1 MTSPTIDY
9 VPVGGLGN
17 RMRAIAGAIELG
29 RQTGQPVRIVWF
41 PDAGL
46 GCRFGQLFLPLQA
59 EGVSLREATPADYLL
74 LDRPRPRNLFIPRLW
89 QRLRYSLRIEERT
102 TAAGMYAGCDFVSW
116 IKGRHTWMASYH
128 YFHSLTIP
136 QGIYTPFRPLPHL
149 QQRIDAMA
157 AKLGDH
163 PVGIHIRRTDHVQS
177 IEESPTD
184 AFIRRMQQLPPE
196 TRFYLATDD
205 EHEKETLRKAFPN
218 RVFTAESKAERGSLS
233 GMEDALVEMYI
244 LARTHLIL
252 GSAGSSFS
260 ATAANIGNIQLEIV
274 EEERQEPST

>member
-1 MTSPTIDY
+1 MTSPSIDY

-46 GCRFGQLFLPLQA
+46 GCRFSQLFLPLQVPN
-59 EGVSLREATPADYLL
+59 VSLREATPADYVL
-74 LDRPRPRNLFIPRLW
+74 LDRPRQHNLFIPRLW
-89 QRLRYSLRIEERT
+89 QRLRYGLRIEERT
-102 TAAGMYAGCDFVSW
+102 TAAGMYAGRDFVSL
-116 IKGRHTWMASYH
+116 IRGRHTWMASYH

-136 QGIYTPFRPLPHL
+136 QGIYAPFRPLPHL

-157 AKLGDH
+157 HLLGDN
-163 PVGIHIRRTDHVQS
+163 PVGIHIRRTDHAQS
-177 IEESPTD
+177 INESPTE
-184 AFIRRMQQLPPE
+184 AFIRRMQQLPSD

-205 EHEKETLRKAFPN
+205 EQEKETLRTAFPN
-218 RVFTAESKAERGSLS
+218 RVFTAGNKAERGSLA

-244 LARTHLIL
+244 LASTRLIL

-260 ATAANIGNIQLEIV
+260 ATAANIGGIRLEVV
-274 EEERQEPST
+274 EGEK

>member
-1 MTSPTIDY
+1 MTTPSIDY

-29 RQTGQPVRIVWF
+29 RQTGQPVRILWF
-41 PDAGL
+41 RDAGL
-46 GCRFGQLFLPLQA
+46 GCRFNQLFLPLQA
-59 EGVSLREATPADYLL
+59 EGVSLREASSADYLL
-74 LDRPRPRNLFIPRLW
+74 LDRPRPRNLFLPRLW
-89 QRLRYSLRIEERT
+89 QRLFYGLRIEERA
-102 TAAGMYAGCDFVSW
+102 TAAGMYAGKDFVQW
-116 IKGRHTWMASYH
+116 VKGHHTWMASYH

-136 QGIYTPFRPLPHL
+136 QGIYAPFRPLPHL

-163 PVGIHIRRTDHVQS
+163 PVGIHIRRTDHVQAIS
-177 IEESPTD
+177 ESPTE

-205 EHEKETLRKAFPN
+205 EDEKSTLKKAFPG
-218 RVFTAESKAERGSLS
+218 RVFTAESKADRGSLA

-244 LARTHLIL
+244 LSRTSLIL

-260 ATAANIGNIQLEIV
+260 ATAANIGGIQLEIV
-274 EEERQEPST
+274 EGEK